1 MYLDFI
7 EAHQF
12 RNLEGK
18 ISWGRGINI
27 IHGNNGQGKTNWL
40 EAIYLLS
47 RSKSFRTQRLQ
58 EAISF
63 NQQMAFVRGQVS
75 SGLEIQRE
83 LQVTLQENSK
93 NISVNGKRES
103 LAGYLSQIQVF
114 AFTAAEL
121 EVVRG
126 GPDARRRF
134 IDRGVCSLKPTFVQ
148 TLSNYARVIKQKNR
162 ILQDLSETR
171 LSMRESQDLLS
182 PWNEQMISL
191 AAEIHGSRSDY
202 VERLNRALEGGLFER
217 RDLSIRY
224 LSSLDGKGDLSD
236 YQRLFRERLELRMMA
251 EITAGHALL
260 GPQRDDLEV
269 LFGGREIR
277 AYGSAGQQRSA
288 LLQLDLAAISLYNS
302 WCSEY
307 PLFLIDD
314 VDAELDKGRIKH
326 LLEYLDGRTQTFIT
340 TSKGSHIEGLVSDAN
355 LYEIEDGRVL
365 TAKTVQHGFSTVSAG
380 ANSRHER

>member
-1 MYLDFI
+1 LEYFERSSFLDEERFFFNLLVVERDGSIPKRYVKIPCMYLDFI

-47 RSKSFRTQRLQ
+47 RSKSFRTQRLP

-93 NISVNGKRES
+93 NIFVNGKRES

-134 IDRGVCSLKPTFVQ
+134 IDRGVCSLKPTFVRN
-148 TLSNYARVIKQKNR
+148 LSNYARVIKQ
-162 ILQDLSETR
+162 
-171 LSMRESQDLLS
+171 
-182 PWNEQMISL
+182 
-191 AAEIHGSRSDY
+191 
-202 VERLNRALEGGLFER
+202 
-217 RDLSIRY
+217 
-224 LSSLDGKGDLSD
+224 
-236 YQRLFRERLELRMMA
+236 
-251 EITAGHALL
+251 
-260 GPQRDDLEV
+260 
-269 LFGGREIR
+269 
-277 AYGSAGQQRSA
+277 
-288 LLQLDLAAISLYNS
+288 
-302 WCSEY
+302 
-307 PLFLIDD
+307 
-314 VDAELDKGRIKH
+314 
-326 LLEYLDGRTQTFIT
+326 
-340 TSKGSHIEGLVSDAN
+340 
-355 LYEIEDGRVL
+355 
-365 TAKTVQHGFSTVSAG
+365 
-380 ANSRHER
+380 